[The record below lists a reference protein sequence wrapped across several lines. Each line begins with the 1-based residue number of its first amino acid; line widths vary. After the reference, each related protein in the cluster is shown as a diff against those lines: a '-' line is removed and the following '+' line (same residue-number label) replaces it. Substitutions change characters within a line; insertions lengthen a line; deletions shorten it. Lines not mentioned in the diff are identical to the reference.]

1 MSGVNRAVKAEI
13 THAGKTGEAAM
24 KLMSPENLRAET
36 GRSIHSISV
45 DPKKVSN
52 DMADYLGKTGKNAT
66 PKK

>member
-13 THAGKTGEAAM
+13 THAGKTGAEAM

-36 GRSIHSISV
+36 GRSVHSTSV
-45 DPKKVSN
+45 DPKKIAN
-52 DMADYLGKTGKNAT
+52 DKADYLGKTGKDVT